1 MAYDPIERRKRYL
14 REKMQKSNEPTTPAT
29 PATPEPTTPATA
41 VNAGQLVS
49 EPTTTTPATGGT
61 EPATPVSA
69 GSLVESA
76 PANGP
81 ELPLGNVGS
90 PPPISEPPPAG
101 KKRIGRPP
109 GTKNKP
115 KADFGDVESIAA
127 VAAEP
132 VKPPVDYAAMSG
144 AVFDM
149 ATSTLG
155 IALGPEWL
163 AKSPEEK
170 QMVCVP
176 LQAYFA
182 SKQVEDL
189 PPGLMLTFVLV
200 AYSVPRMKEPPTAGK
215 LRLGWQWLKS
225 KLRRKKKGTVAM
237 LPNINPER
245 EVNEQGN

>member
-14 REKMQKSNEPTTPAT
+14 REKMQKANESPTTPE
-29 PATPEPTTPATA
+29 PATTTATPATA

-49 EPTTTTPATGGT
+49 EPAPGGMEPGTT
-61 EPATPVSA
+61 ATPVSA
-69 GSLVESA
+69 GSLVESSPGNA
-76 PANGP
+76 P
-81 ELPLGNVGS
+81 ELSLGNVGT
-90 PPPISEPPPAG
+90 PPPLSTDTPPV

-127 VAAEP
+127 IAAEP
-132 VKPPVDYAAMSG
+132 AKPPVDYAAMSG

-176 LQAYFA
+176 LQAYFQA
-182 SKQVEDL
+182 KQVEDL

-200 AYSVPRMKEPPTAGK
+200 AYSVPRLKEPPTAGK
-215 LRLGWQWLKS
+215 LKLGWQWLKS
-225 KLRRKKKGTVAM
+225 KLRRKKKGAVAM

>member
-14 REKMQKSNEPTTPAT
+14 REKMQKANESPTTPEPATT
-29 PATPEPTTPATA
+29 PATPEPGTSATA

-49 EPTTTTPATGGT
+49 ESAPAQPGTT
-61 EPATPVSA
+61 ATPVSA

-76 PANGP
+76 PGNAP
-81 ELPLGNVGS
+81 ELPLGNVGT

-127 VAAEP
+127 IAAEP
-132 VKPPVDYAAMSG
+132 AKPPVDYAAMSG

-176 LQAYFA
+176 LQAYFQA
-182 SKQVEDL
+182 KQVEDL

-200 AYSVPRMKEPPTAGK
+200 AYSVPRLKEPPTAGK
-215 LRLGWQWLKS
+215 LKLGWQWLKS
-225 KLRRKKKGTVAM
+225 KLRRKKKGAVAM